1 MFRFDR
7 VLYIRVLPE
16 TAETMPPPIAQ
27 LLSGKAAR
35 AAAVN
40 KANAAKGLRLKDT
53 EMAVRQCLKDLVRRV
68 AMAADEDA
76 KILRAVQNR
85 LTYII
90 SEVVKAANQDTLALK
105 AAQRDEV
112 VLSTVSHC

>member
-53 EMAVRQCLKDLVRRV
+53 EMAVRQYLKDLVRRV
-68 AMAADEDA
+68 DHNGACG
-76 KILRAVQNR
+76 
-85 LTYII
+85 
-90 SEVVKAANQDTLALK
+90 VVCQSHLK
-105 AAQRDEV
+105 M
-112 VLSTVSHC
+112 VSFRSFLFMSPATEGTIGQSSRVHEHRTETSIVE